1 MVDVTVHYSHSFWA
15 IAREIDLWCFIYFS
29 WWSRKKSKKR
39 ARESKIIGKL
49 SENIFVKIPPD
60 ERKHFRV
67 RDRSVWGAVKS
78 REWKHDCEVFSS
90 CIYTNWYSPFP
101 PVEMATSTQSNRR
114 PQQRYTRSST
124 ASVTQLLSDSCN
136 SLLQRFRR
144 PPSEKLTG
152 DKTFSLAT
160 NR

>member
-1 MVDVTVHYSHSFWA
+1 MLVASASGKS
-15 IAREIDLWCFIYFS
+15 REIDLWCELWMWYISGWSSGFS
-29 WWSRKKSKKR
+29 RER
-39 ARESKIIGKL
+39 AREWKTFSRKFRL
-49 SENIFVKIPPD
+49 
-60 ERKHFRV
+60 RKHFRA
-67 RDRSVWGAVKS
+67 RDREKCVPAVKIFVNNNC
-78 REWKHDCEVFSS
+78 EWKHDREGVCRDKTHSLIFHLWFS
-90 CIYTNWYSPFP
+90 
-101 PVEMATSTQSNRR
+101 VKMATSTQSNRR

-124 ASVTQLLSDSCN
+124 TSVTQLLSDSCN